1 MARAAVATGL
11 SSFIQAFS
19 AVDAVGSRRRREK
32 LLDARLEE
40 ERLFRSQQLEF
51 QRAGEERAQT
61 EFDETREQ
69 RQRRR
74 AGDVVGLNPK
84 STDAQLREAA
94 QDSVV
99 AQQALLKRNSITEGT
114 AVLSGLGDL
123 ALASRQTDAGV
134 DGAIGEETETD
145 QLSGLSQSVGAAQ
158 LPGDLEATRR
168 VSRDEIRKQ
177 TGAAFTI
184 AGAAGFK
191 QNFDMP
197 ADFITLDEIKEFGK
211 TNPAE
216 AEAIRVRQQAE
227 LVEADPRD
235 GTETADA
242 RDVTKADAQQL
253 WGDFTDASNP
263 AGDQWRRFVDKN
275 PSAAVSVYFD
285 ARNSLDAETRRDSDK
300 LMKPAVD
307 LAKAEQRL
315 VLDAEDADPTS
326 QDTLRAQRKY
336 SRALAVDHAIVTG
349 FDPAK
354 EGGIRANGIP
364 SGNEALGQNFSE
376 QLQNGPRTE
385 GTIAETKQQQV
396 RSQLVRD
403 HANPTRKATPQQLKN
418 LYLGTQMGI
427 ITPQQAVWAS
437 WHGGQLPGAIPE
449 HILVGKGQTLIAKTA
464 DGFKV
469 ISSPSDRNAL
479 DRKYNEFSAGSRA
492 ALQRHFSQ
500 FDTDD
505 DKNRGTRYES
515 DFLAF
520 LGRTTAVASKLGID
534 LSSEIDLVQL
544 ARRYQQIGIFSKEY
558 NEQFWEFGPDFIGDR
573 EDFAEHFDSFDA
585 AVYGTKVDEFLR
597 IKSGEIFDEFRD
609 IRVDPIQGGGID
621 AAGFRKALELDNP
634 QAAAQLNRQFPS
646 DSALEQAL
654 LEQAQLEQQ
663 GQ

>member
-1 MARAAVATGL
+1 MPRTQNVATGL
-11 SSFIQAFS
+11 SAFVQAFS

-32 LLDARLEE
+32 LLAERLEDE
-40 ERLFRSQQLEF
+40 QAFRAQQIEF
-51 QRAGEERAQT
+51 QQAGEDRAQT

-74 AGDVVGLNPK
+74 AGDAVGLDPK

-99 AQQALLKRNSITEGT
+99 AQQALLKRNQTAEG
-114 AVLSGLGDL
+114 ARVFGNIADQQL
-123 ALASRQTDAGV
+123 AARQIDAGV
-134 DGAIGEETETD
+134 EGASGEETE
-145 QLSGLSQSVGAAQ
+145 QLSGLSQSVGAAK
-158 LPGDLEATRR
+158 LPGDLSATRS

-191 QNFDMP
+191 QSFDMP
-197 ADFITLDEIKEFGK
+197 PDFMTLDEIKEFGK
-211 TNPAE
+211 TDPTE

-227 LVEADPRD
+227 LIESDPRD
-235 GTETADA
+235 GTQVTDDREAKKAET
-242 RDVTKADAQQL
+242 QQL

-285 ARNSLDAETRRDSDK
+285 ARNSLDASTRRDTDK

-326 QDTLRAQRKY
+326 QDTARAQRKY
-336 SRALAVDHAIVTG
+336 SRALAVDHAIITG

-354 EGGIRANGIP
+354 EAGIRSAGIP
-364 SGNEALGQNFSE
+364 SGNEELGQSFSE

-385 GTIAETKQQQV
+385 GMIAENKQRQI

-403 HANPTRKATPQQLKN
+403 HANPTRKASSQQLKN

-427 ITPQQAVWAS
+427 ITPQQAIWAS

-469 ISSPSDRNAL
+469 ISSPSDRDAL
-479 DRKYNEFSAGSRA
+479 DRKYNKFSAGSRA
-492 ALQRHFSQ
+492 ALTRHFSQ
-500 FDTDD
+500 FNTDD
-505 DKNRGTRYES
+505 HKSRGTAYES

-544 ARRYQQIGIFSKEY
+544 ANRYQQKAIFDKVY
-558 NEQFWEFGPDFIGDR
+558 HEQFWEFGPDFVGDR
-573 EDFAEHFDSFDA
+573 EDYAEHFDSFDA
-585 AVYGTKVDEFLR
+585 AVYGTKIDEFLQ
-597 IKSGEIFDEFRD
+597 IKSGEIFNEFRD
-609 IRVDPIQGGGID
+609 IRVDPIQGGGVD

-646 DSALEQAL
+646 DSALEAAL
-654 LEQAQLEQQ
+654 VQQAQLEQQ